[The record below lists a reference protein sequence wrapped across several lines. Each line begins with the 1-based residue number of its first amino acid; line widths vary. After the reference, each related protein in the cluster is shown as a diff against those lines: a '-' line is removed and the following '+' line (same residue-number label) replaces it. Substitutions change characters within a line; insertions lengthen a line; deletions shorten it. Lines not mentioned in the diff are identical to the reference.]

1 MRSHVD
7 ACIQLLKGLPVVL
20 PHEGQLPDERPQ
32 PRPPLERH
40 LRFTVR
46 LLCFQGQ
53 FPGHSTAP
61 AAARLV
67 GVHDPARASAVV
79 LPACTRVAH
88 ARWHAASRGPV
99 RRAWFHR
106 LRYGVGQQHTAAVL
120 DRGGSPPMLTRVRPG
135 ASVLYVRATR
145 ASLLRAVRT
154 RGAGQLAPRRHA
166 LYAHRTRTSL
176 GRAVRTAYRGTLT
189 LTLTLTLPI
198 TLTLTVW
205 CTTGLYC
212 TEIAADAI
220 SLLLLGTLPVRLY
233 RLEARHDAQ
242 EAQQPAQQPQ
252 RRPPSAQHAT
262 PAVTAADA
270 PAAARSRA
278 SDTDCCVVCLVEP
291 KSHLITPCGHKCV
304 CATCATRV
312 APAAG
317 RVSTCPICRA
327 KVESVVRVF
336 D

>member
-1 MRSHVD
+1 M
-7 ACIQLLKGLPVVL
+7 
-20 PHEGQLPDERPQ
+20 
-32 PRPPLERH
+32 
-40 LRFTVR
+40 
-46 LLCFQGQ
+46 
-53 FPGHSTAP
+53 
-61 AAARLV
+61 
-67 GVHDPARASAVV
+67 
-79 LPACTRVAH
+79 
-88 ARWHAASRGPV
+88 
-99 RRAWFHR
+99 
-106 LRYGVGQQHTAAVL
+106 
-120 DRGGSPPMLTRVRPG
+120 
-135 ASVLYVRATR
+135 RATR

-166 LYAHRTRTSL
+166 LYIHRTRTSL
-176 GRAVRTAYRGTLT
+176 GRAVRTTYIGTLT
-189 LTLTLTLPI
+189 LTLTLTLPL

-212 TEIAADAI
+212 TEIAADAV

-233 RLEARHDAQ
+233 RLESRLEAQ

-252 RRPPSAQHAT
+252 RQPPSAQHAT
-262 PAVTAADA
+262 PAADA
-270 PAAARSRA
+270 PATARSLA

-312 APAAG
+312 ALAAG

>member
-1 MRSHVD
+1 M
-7 ACIQLLKGLPVVL
+7 
-20 PHEGQLPDERPQ
+20 
-32 PRPPLERH
+32 
-40 LRFTVR
+40 
-46 LLCFQGQ
+46 
-53 FPGHSTAP
+53 
-61 AAARLV
+61 
-67 GVHDPARASAVV
+67 
-79 LPACTRVAH
+79 
-88 ARWHAASRGPV
+88 
-99 RRAWFHR
+99 
-106 LRYGVGQQHTAAVL
+106 
-120 DRGGSPPMLTRVRPG
+120 RPG

-166 LYAHRTRTSL
+166 LYVHRTRTSL

-233 RLEARHDAQ
+233 RLESRLEAQ

-252 RRPPSAQHAT
+252 RQPPSAYAM
-262 PAVTAADA
+262 PAVPAADVTAADA
-270 PAAARSRA
+270 PAAARAHA
-278 SDTDCCVVCLVEP
+278 SDADCCVVCLVEP